1 MLEIVDKITIKSTP
15 DKVYNTLVFF
25 FQSTEHYKLWHKDH
39 ISCRWKKGKD
49 FSTGSILIAKEY
61 IHGTI
66 YKLGFSIIRCEQN
79 SGFKYKMLFPFS
91 IICSGGSF
99 KMVSKGTDTEM
110 LAQLNFR
117 FGFLLKVFFK
127 NTIESLQN
135 HMKEEGLNIK
145 EMIEKG
151 QVKL

>member
-1 MLEIVDKITIKSTP
+1 MIEIVDKITINCTP

-49 FSTGSILIAKEY
+49 FSPGSVLIAEKY

-66 YKLGFSIIRCEQN
+66 YKLGFSIIRSEQN
-79 SGFKYKMLFPFS
+79 SGFKYKILFPFS
-91 IICSGGSF
+91 ILCSGGSF
-99 KMVSKGTDTEM
+99 DLISKGNDTEM
-110 LAQLNFR
+110 HAQLNFR
-117 FGFLLKVFFK
+117 FGFILKVFFK
-127 NTIESLQN
+127 KTIESLQN

-145 EMIEKG
+145 VILEKW